1 MASICWILPMADN
14 YCVSALTWDS
24 EFFAKNMGQLNF
36 AQKKDDSAV
45 LADFELVQAKVSTEN
60 YVQINT
66 LNQFG
71 FHLAEGEVDFSMCVP
86 DKASNDLTETS
97 GMIEVADVSQINN
110 IKAIV
115 GSNFI
120 ISRYRQPW
128 FTAKSRDDFYQLWA
142 EKAVKGTFD
151 DLCLVVK
158 TGSTIKGFITLKFV
172 KSVARVGLI
181 SVAPNFQ
188 QQGIGKALL
197 QIAVQYCQ
205 IHKVKQLFVATQL
218 ANRAA
223 LSLYSKFGFSI
234 NTLSY
239 WFYKTHD
246 PL

>member
-1 MASICWILPMADN
+1 MASIYWILPMADN

-36 AQKKDDSAV
+36 VQKTDGDTD
-45 LADFELVQAKVSTEN
+45 LAGFELVQAKVSTEN
-60 YVQINT
+60 YTQVST
-66 LNQFG
+66 LNQLG
-71 FHLAEGEVDFSMCVP
+71 FQLAEGELDFILLVP
-86 DKASNDLTETS
+86 DKTSCSLTETS
-97 GMIEVADVSQINN
+97 ETIEVADVSEINN

-115 GSNFI
+115 GSNFS

-128 FTAKSRDDFYQLWA
+128 FTVKSRDDFYQLWA

-151 DLCLVVK
+151 DVCLMVR

-197 QIAVQYCQ
+197 HMAVQYCQ
-205 IHKVKQLFVATQL
+205 IHKAKQLFVATQL

-223 LSLYSKFGFSI
+223 ASLYSKFGFSI